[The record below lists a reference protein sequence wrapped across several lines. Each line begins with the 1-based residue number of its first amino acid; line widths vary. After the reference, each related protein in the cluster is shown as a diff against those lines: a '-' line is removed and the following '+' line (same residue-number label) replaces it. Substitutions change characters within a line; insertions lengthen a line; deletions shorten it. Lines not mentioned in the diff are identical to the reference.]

1 MLRIHPWS
9 GVLMPQ
15 SADRTRE
22 GDTVSLTPAKQLQ
35 TLRFERNRKPRFAV
49 SPSASKPAWTV
60 RCWSERK
67 VSVDRS
73 PDRGQ
78 PGPARAG
85 AVLGRC
91 RAAARDAG
99 LSDEEI
105 AAFMDEAMA
114 GDYDHLLQ
122 TAMRWFEI
130 R

>member
-1 MLRIHPWS
+1 M
-9 GVLMPQ
+9 
-15 SADRTRE
+15 
-22 GDTVSLTPAKQLQ
+22 
-35 TLRFERNRKPRFAV
+35 
-49 SPSASKPAWTV
+49 
-60 RCWSERK
+60 
-67 VSVDRS
+67 
-73 PDRGQ
+73 
-78 PGPARAG
+78 
-85 AVLGRC
+85 LGRC